1 MIAAAEAL
9 FVGGC
14 QGVPAE
20 KLIPE
25 IDAET
30 VKLKAIARA
39 RVDAVVN
46 DRKFWGDGDLATPDQ
61 YEAYT
66 TSYEYEL
73 KIISEYDDARKKFAR
88 REITRR
94 EFLNLIKGPKDFY
107 SMM

>member
-1 MIAAAEAL
+1 MDQVDE
-9 FVGGC
+9 
-14 QGVPAE
+14 GVPAE

-30 VKLKAIARA
+30 NNQKANAQV

-46 DRKFWGDGDLATPDQ
+46 DKKNWGNGDLATPEE

-73 KIISEYDDARKKFAR
+73 KIISEYEAARKKFAR

-94 EFLNLIKGPKDFY
+94 EFIDLIKGPKDFY
-107 SMM
+107 SLVELKN